1 MGADKIAAS
10 GGIKMGETA
19 LGDIRVLDLAGP
31 IGLYCTK
38 LLADLGADVIKIERP
53 GGDPARSIGPFFHG
67 EPHPEKSLYWF
78 QFNTNKRSITLNL
91 ETADG
96 REILKRLVKSADI
109 MIETSPPGYLDEIG
123 LGPPVLREINPRVI
137 LTSITPFGQTGP
149 YRSYKASDIV
159 GVAMGGLMFFGGHPE
174 DPPNQPGAS
183 QGYHSSS
190 LSAAVATLV
199 ALYHRDMTGEGQL
212 IDVSMQESVA
222 NCLMWAMPYY
232 DFNKWITVRQG
243 MCITS
248 PVEALKLPMVW
259 YDLFPCKDGW
269 VAGMGIGGAFS
280 GGPEAWDNLVD
291 WMDSEGMAGDLKR
304 ERRREV
310 ALGLSDAQN
319 LPKLMA
325 DGLEAF
331 QLVLEERKEIEETL
345 ARFLLTKTKEEI
357 YEKVQPWRVPTTV
370 IHNIKEVVDD
380 PQLNARNFFVDVEHP
395 ELGIAA
401 KYPGVPYRLSQTP
414 AGIRHCAPLIGE
426 HNLEI
431 YEKELGFSGD
441 ELALLKEQG
450 VI

>member
-1 MGADKIAAS
+1 
-10 GGIKMGETA
+10 MGETA

-31 IGLYCTK
+31 IGLYCTR
-38 LLADLGADVIKIERP
+38 LLADLGADVVKIEKP
-53 GGDPARSIGPFFHG
+53 GGDPARAIGPFFHD

-78 QFNTNKRSITLNL
+78 NLNINKRSITLNL
-91 ETADG
+91 ETVGG
-96 REILKRLVKSADI
+96 REILQRLVKSADI
-109 MIETSPPGYLDEIG
+109 MIETFPPGYLDEIG
-123 LGPPVLREINPRVI
+123 LGYSVLSQINPRLI

-159 GVAMGGLMFFGGHPE
+159 GVAMGGLMFFGGQPE

-190 LSAAVATLV
+190 LSAAVATMV
-199 ALYHRDMTGEGQL
+199 ALYYRDMTGDGQQ

-222 NCLMWAMPYY
+222 NCLMWAMPFY
-232 DFNKWITVRQG
+232 DLNQWITIRQG
-243 MCITS
+243 LCICQ
-248 PVEALKLPMVW
+248 PAQAPRLPMVW

-269 VAGMGIGGAFS
+269 VVGHGIGGAFT
-280 GGPEAWDNLVD
+280 GGEEAWDKLVA
-291 WMDSEGMAGDLKR
+291 WMDNEGMAGDLKE
-304 ERRREV
+304 ERRREI

-325 DGLEAF
+325 DGLEGF
-331 QLVLEERKEIEETL
+331 QRALEERKEIEDTI

-370 IHNIKEVVDD
+370 IHNIKEVVED

-395 ELGIAA
+395 ELGITA
-401 KYPGVPYRLSQTP
+401 KYTGVPYRLSKTP
-414 AGIRHCAPLIGE
+414 AAIRRRAPLIGE
-426 HNLEI
+426 HNLEL
-431 YEKELGFSGD
+431 YEKEMGFSRD
-441 ELALLKEQG
+441 ELIRLKEQG